1 MEPAVVDRWLFFPA
15 VDRQAGLGHQRRCQA
30 LAAQVAEPVWG
41 NEVAANVTDGQT
53 ATTSLPETIARLDP
67 QWIILDNYEF
77 NAADQR
83 AVRATGRQLLVID
96 DTHHLKAYHADMI
109 LNPNVGAESLIY
121 RGSPVGRR
129 LLGSDFAMVAPDV
142 RMQSPAHRSVA
153 KVAKRVLVTTGGGN
167 PNGAR
172 EIILAALALVEV
184 DPLDIAVVVS
194 AVEGEVDISL
204 PKDTCHR
211 FTIQRAPSDL
221 AKLMAESDLAISTAG
236 VTLQELAYLG
246 VPTLAVI
253 AADNQEP
260 SAKEFAKA
268 GAVELAGRV
277 ETLQPSV
284 FARQIAKLVADSS
297 KRRTM
302 RERGQQLI
310 DGRGAER
317 VARAMR
323 DVTIHLRPATV
334 DDRQQLFDWTNDA
347 EVRKASFHSAP
358 IEAATHDAWLQSRLH
373 DANCTIYMAS
383 DGQHAPLGQVRF
395 DRNGAA
401 ATISVSVDS
410 KQRGKRRG
418 TRLIHLACRR
428 YFYEHDVRTIVALI
442 KPRNEAS
449 LKVFERVGFVFAQE
463 TTIDEQP
470 ATEWRLARDA
480 WK

>member
-1 MEPAVVDRWLFFPA
+1 VNDRWLFFPA
-15 VDRQAGLGHQRRCQA
+15 VGRQAGLGHQRRCQA
-30 LAAQVAEPVWG
+30 LAAQVADPVWG
-41 NEVAANVTDGQT
+41 NEVATNASEGQA
-53 ATTSLPETIARLDP
+53 ATTLLPETIARLEP

-83 AVRATGRQLLVID
+83 AVQATGRQLLVID
-96 DTHHLKAYHADMI
+96 DNHHLEAYHADLI

-121 RGSPVGRR
+121 RGSPLGRR

-142 RMQSPAHRSVA
+142 RQQSPLRHNVP

-172 EIILAALALVEV
+172 DAILAALALVEV
-184 DPLDIAVVVS
+184 DPLDVAVVVS
-194 AVEGEVDISL
+194 AVEGEVDIPL
-204 PKDTCHR
+204 PQNGRHR

-221 AKLMAESDLAISTAG
+221 ARLMAESDLAISTAG

-246 VPTLAVI
+246 VPTLALV

-260 SAKEFAKA
+260 GAKAFAKA

-277 ETLQPSV
+277 ETLQASV

-297 KRRTM
+297 KRRTLS
-302 RERGQQLI
+302 ERGQPLI

-323 DVTIHLRPATV
+323 DMTIHLRPATI
-334 DDRQQLFDWTNDA
+334 DDRQQLFEWANDP
-347 EVRKASFHSAP
+347 EVRKASFQSAT
-358 IEAATHDAWLQSRLH
+358 IDAATHDQWLQSQLH
-373 DANCTIYMAS
+373 DANCTICMAS
-383 DGQHAPLGQVRF
+383 DGQRAPLGQVRF
-395 DRNGAA
+395 ERSGVT
-401 ATISVSVDS
+401 ATISVSVDA

-428 YFYEHDVRTIVALI
+428 YFYEHDVQTIVAFI

-463 TTIDEQP
+463 TTIHEQP